1 MSSPYGL
8 ELTRSCE
15 NCRLRSEGFFCQFS
29 KRVLQ
34 VFDSIKYITAYPG
47 GAVLFVEEEPPRGVF
62 VLCQGRVKLS
72 MSSSEGKTVTLRT
85 AQPGE
90 VLGLHAVVSGKPYEA
105 TAETLGPCQV
115 NFVRREDFLQFL
127 REHPEASIHAARELS
142 SSYRSACE
150 QIRSL
155 ALTHSASGKLAKFLL
170 DSSGNEHE
178 KQQGIRVRLTMTH
191 EEIGQ
196 IIGMTRE
203 TVTRTLG
210 EFKNKHFVVQNGS
223 LLRIQNRAALEHF
236 VAA

>member
-1 MSSPYGL
+1 
-8 ELTRSCE
+8 
-15 NCRLRSEGFFCQFS
+15 
-29 KRVLQ
+29 
-34 VFDSIKYITAYPG
+34 
-47 GAVLFVEEEPPRGVF
+47 
-62 VLCQGRVKLS
+62 
-72 MSSSEGKTVTLRT
+72 MSSSEGKMVTLRT
-85 AQPGE
+85 AKPGD

-115 NFVRREDFLQFL
+115 NFVRRDDFLQFL
-127 REHPEASIHAARELS
+127 QENPEASIHAARELS
-142 SSYRSACE
+142 SSYQSACE

-210 EFKNKHFVVQNGS
+210 EFKNKHFVVQNRS

>member
-1 MSSPYGL
+1 MSLPYGL

-47 GAVLFVEEEPPRGVF
+47 GAVLFVEEEPPRAVF

-90 VLGLHAVVSGKPYEA
+90 VLGLHAVVSGKPYEV

-142 SSYRSACE
+142 SSYQSACE

-170 DSSGNEHE
+170 NSSGNEHE